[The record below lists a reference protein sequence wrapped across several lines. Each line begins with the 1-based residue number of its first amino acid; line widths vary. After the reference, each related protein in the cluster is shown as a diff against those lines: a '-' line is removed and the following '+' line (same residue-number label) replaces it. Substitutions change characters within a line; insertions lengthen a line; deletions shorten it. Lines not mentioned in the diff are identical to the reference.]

1 MYFSESKSDFLTSQV
16 QLGGYESPVLVRRSQ
31 LKNSTRSAV
40 DQCIDQS
47 SLGTE
52 AYQFSPFRGTLFS
65 IELEFNSPVSASSP
79 QLSRLPQTPAVVLAP
94 SFAPRIIHHLN
105 SIQLQIITSS
115 PNSEMMGNTKA
126 RSEAST

>member
-94 SFAPRIIHHLN
+94 SVAPRIIHHLN
-105 SIQLQIITSS
+105 SIQLQIITKLT
-115 PNSEMMGNTKA
+115 GY
-126 RSEAST
+126 R